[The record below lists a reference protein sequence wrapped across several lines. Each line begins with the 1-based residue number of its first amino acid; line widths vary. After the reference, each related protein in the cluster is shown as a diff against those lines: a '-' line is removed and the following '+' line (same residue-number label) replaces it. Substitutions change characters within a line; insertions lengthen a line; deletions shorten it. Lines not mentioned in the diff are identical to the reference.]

1 MTVACAR
8 GEWYPG
14 FALQFSRAAGG
25 LSQFPVAMARGKHLF
40 PFRTEK
46 LSPSAPMVLGSQ
58 GPGRV
63 GRRRFTSS
71 HEPSRGAA
79 RRISAALPPDRG
91 QAVLA
96 PRHPCTGP
104 ARSESGTQ
112 RRAVRV
118 RRLAAGH
125 ARPGELRVLQ
135 EDEGACECGG
145 TPQGG
150 MNGERALPASVE
162 RGEHAF
168 AKLRRP
174 SDGTCV
180 RARDLAESHSAP
192 EKWG

>member
-1 MTVACAR
+1 
-8 GEWYPG
+8 
-14 FALQFSRAAGG
+14 
-25 LSQFPVAMARGKHLF
+25 
-40 PFRTEK
+40 
-46 LSPSAPMVLGSQ
+46 VL
-58 GPGRV
+58 
-63 GRRRFTSS
+63 
-71 HEPSRGAA
+71 
-79 RRISAALPPDRG
+79 D
-91 QAVLA
+91 

-104 ARSESGTQ
+104 ARPESGTQ

-150 MNGERALPASVE
+150 MNGVCALPASVE

-174 SDGTCV
+174 PDGTCV
-180 RARDLAESHSAP
+180 RAKDLARGPSNAQ
-192 EKWG
+192 KWG